1 MASASEQL
9 TSPAPLIDRAALE
22 QPLRGDVTA
31 VKAFREA
38 LKAAGERL
46 GERFKRNKAIET
58 LVAPRAEVVDDVIL
72 ASWIHFAAGALD
84 SADLVAVGGYGRG
97 ELHPQ
102 SDIDLLILI
111 ESTANNADEAIGR
124 FL

>member
-38 LKAAGERL
+38 LKAAGEQL
-46 GERFKRNKAIET
+46 GERFKRNEAIET
-58 LVAPRAEVVDDVIL
+58 LVAARADVVDDVL
-72 ASWIHFAAGALD
+72 RASCIHFAAGALN
-84 SADLVAVGGYGRG
+84 SANLVAVGVYARG

-102 SDIDLLILI
+102 SDIDLLVLI
-111 ESTANNADEAIGR
+111 EN
-124 FL
+124 